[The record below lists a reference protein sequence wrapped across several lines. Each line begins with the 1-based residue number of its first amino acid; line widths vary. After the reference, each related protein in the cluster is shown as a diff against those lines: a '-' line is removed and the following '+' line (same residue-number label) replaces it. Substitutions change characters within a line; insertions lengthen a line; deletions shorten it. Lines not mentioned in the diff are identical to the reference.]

1 MKSPC
6 FRTKRCRIFC
16 GIVCKSSHESSWLLF
31 AAFRRRFPQSGQ
43 PAWFQT
49 WMQFFSEYILI
60 SISAKPICSNFTD
73 LKFCGTFIASWYL
86 SNPLFPYNHVHCAF
100 SAPRLGI
107 VLFLDWIQIRSR
119 QEAPN
124 GRFEKNQY
132 CNVRCLQ
139 SKSLAWHFL
148 EWTIVGELWFLL
160 SES

>member
-1 MKSPC
+1 M
-6 FRTKRCRIFC
+6 
-16 GIVCKSSHESSWLLF
+16 SSHESSWLLI

-43 PAWFQT
+43 PAAWFQT
-49 WMQFFSEYILI
+49 WMQSFSEYILI
-60 SISAKPICSNFTD
+60 SISAKPVCSNFTD
-73 LKFCGTFIASWYL
+73 LKFCCTSIASWYK
-86 SNPLFPYNHVHCAF
+86 SNPLFPYKHIHYAF

-132 CNVRCLQ
+132 CTVRCLQ
-139 SKSLAWHFL
+139 SKTLAWHFL

-160 SES
+160 TES